1 MIRKLEENKKNQ
13 RVFDKYINLAVTNE
27 NMFARKYR
35 GYSLFVSGHKT
46 VEGVAL
52 LRSVGLAG
60 MQSSEIRAGYQNK
73 TFYEDDY
80 GTCVCLCKA
89 GAFLAVLIGKEIFYV
104 GVKNSDR
111 SAVLNVARRTHCIYD
126 LRALPVQAI
135 ARQSKNVVHLAF

>member
-27 NMFARKYR
+27 NMFARKYL

-52 LRSVGLAG
+52 LRSVGSAG
-60 MQSSEIRAGYQNK
+60 LQSGEIRAGYQNK
-73 TFYEDDY
+73 RFYKDDF
-80 GTCVCLCKA
+80 GTCVCICKA
-89 GAFLAVLIGKEIFYV
+89 GAFLAVRIGKEIFYV

-111 SAVLNVARRTHCIYD
+111 TAVMDFARKTDCIYD
-126 LRALPVQAI
+126 MRALPIQAI

>member
-13 RVFDKYINLAVTNE
+13 RVFDEYIDLAVLNS

-46 VEGVAL
+46 VEGVAA
-52 LRSVGLAG
+52 LRSVGTEKVR
-60 MQSSEIRAGYQNK
+60 SSEIRAGDQNK
-73 TFYEDDY
+73 TFYQGDF
-80 GTCVCLCKA
+80 GTCVCICTA
-89 GAFLAVLIGKEIFYV
+89 GAFLAVRIGREIFYV
-104 GVKNSDR
+104 GVKSSDR
-111 SAVLNVARRTHCIYD
+111 TAVMDVARRTHCIYD